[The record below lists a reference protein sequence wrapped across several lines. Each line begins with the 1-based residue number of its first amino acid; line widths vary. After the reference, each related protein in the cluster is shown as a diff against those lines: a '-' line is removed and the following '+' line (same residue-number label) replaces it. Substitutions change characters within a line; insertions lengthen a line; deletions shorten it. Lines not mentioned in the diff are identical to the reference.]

1 MSVPLSGSGEEKK
14 ANLADGKD
22 SRMGAQEIPAPL
34 LEWFTAQFQ
43 FALREMFKRRSA
55 IWAFDFR
62 GHNPQ
67 TGEWEAYSLVLSIM
81 PRRQLAEIQREMAEH
96 MQKLAG
102 GKN

>member
-22 SRMGAQEIPAPL
+22 SRMGAQEIPAQL

-43 FALREMFKRRSA
+43 SALREMFKSGA
-55 IWAFDFR
+55 PSWCFDFR
-62 GHNPQ
+62 GRNPQ

>member
-1 MSVPLSGSGEEKK
+1 MTRRDMSQPAPELTEHGKTPAATGS
-14 ANLADGKD
+14 
-22 SRMGAQEIPAPL
+22 QEIPAPL

-67 TGEWEAYSLVLSIM
+67 TGEWETYSLVLNIL
-81 PRRQLAEIQREMAEH
+81 PQRQLAEIQREMAEH
-96 MQKLAG
+96 MKKLAR